1 MDRFSLV
8 RSPHPWHFIFINWC
22 GCFNITPPRNVIQCY
37 ALHHIISAWW
47 RFQCVC
53 GDGGGHVRIL
63 LGYID
68 LFFPGGISILDVVI
82 TYLLGTEERPGHHV
96 KLHEYCSTDVNR
108 MVQRHLHVRRIF
120 SFSPSDSLY
129 SCSVLA
135 FSPFIR
141 GDLIFPDFLFSF

>member
-1 MDRFSLV
+1 MNETATHTRIDDNLSRNGMNCFFLGGDFIRLS
-8 RSPHPWHFIFINWC
+8 RSWIVFLWFARLIRGISFFNWC

-68 LFFPGGISILDVVI
+68 LFFPGGSPFSTWLSPI
-82 TYLLGTEERPGHHV
+82 YLE
-96 KLHEYCSTDVNR
+96 
-108 MVQRHLHVRRIF
+108 QRNDQGIMSNYMNIVRRT
-120 SFSPSDSLY
+120 
-129 SCSVLA
+129 
-135 FSPFIR
+135 
-141 GDLIFPDFLFSF
+141 